1 MGLPKID
8 APLFS
13 LELPSTGEKIKYR
26 PFTVKEEK
34 ILLIA
39 QESGDTDQIIESIKQ
54 IVNNCVITDKDVD
67 DYPMFDIE
75 YVLMH
80 VRAKSVNNVAKFSVT
95 DPDTQEQVELGFNI
109 NDLKV
114 SRPEGHNKEI
124 QVNES
129 TKLMMIYPGIS
140 QLHMMLSSMNNK
152 VNNADM
158 LSVMLQCIDSVIVD
172 DDQVYKLSEYTE
184 DEVAEFLEGLT
195 SGAVDQ
201 IKTFFETMPRL
212 RIEIPYKIDD
222 KEKKFVVEGLESFF
236 M

>member
-54 IVNNCVITDKDVD
+54 IVNNCVISDKDVN

-75 YVLMH
+75 YILMH

>member
-54 IVNNCVITDKDVD
+54 IVNNCVISDKDVD

-75 YVLMH
+75 YALMH

-114 SRPEGHNKEI
+114 SRPEGHNPEI
-124 QVNES
+124 QVNEN
-129 TKLMMIYPGIS
+129 TKLIMIYPGIS

-195 SGAVDQ
+195 SSAVDQ

-212 RIEIPYKIDD
+212 RIEIPYKIND

>member
-13 LELPSTGEKIKYR
+13 LELPSTGEKVKYR

-80 VRAKSVNNVAKFSVT
+80 VRAKSVNNVA
-95 DPDTQEQVELGFNI
+95 N
-109 NDLKV
+109 
-114 SRPEGHNKEI
+114 
-124 QVNES
+124 
-129 TKLMMIYPGIS
+129 
-140 QLHMMLSSMNNK
+140 
-152 VNNADM
+152 
-158 LSVMLQCIDSVIVD
+158 
-172 DDQVYKLSEYTE
+172 
-184 DEVAEFLEGLT
+184 
-195 SGAVDQ
+195 
-201 IKTFFETMPRL
+201 
-212 RIEIPYKIDD
+212 
-222 KEKKFVVEGLESFF
+222 
-236 M
+236 